1 MTLLQDPTPRLP
13 DRTGG
18 IQIVSP
24 PRPGKRSFGPAI
36 LLVLA
41 SAIAML
47 LLSLLGVV
55 VVMAFSTSGLS
66 GPFTLDNFVDLF
78 RSTSALN
85 ALGNTLVYVIVATA
99 TSLVVGVPAAWI
111 VERTD
116 LPGKSVVYGV
126 FVIGVLIPGFFTA
139 MGWLFMF
146 HPKSGIINQILVD
159 AFALSGAPFNIVSMP
174 AMGFVQ
180 GLSLASVVFA
190 MTCTTFRTMDVALED
205 AARASGATFLGQ
217 LRRVTL
223 PLAWPSILAA
233 TLYVAIIAFG
243 AFDVPAIIG
252 LSAREF
258 TFSTFLYFNVNPQA
272 GMPKYG
278 LVAAFSTF
286 MILAGILLSWAYSR
300 VLKRG
305 NRYRVV
311 TGKNYKPTTVGLG
324 RWVWAAWGFLGLYFL
339 VSKVMPLVA
348 VMWTALLPY
357 LQPPS
362 PEALASISLA
372 NLTGLPWKLMLDAAL
387 NTAIVVIAVPTL
399 AMLYSAI
406 LSWVVIRSKYRFR
419 AVYDY
424 VAFIPHAVPTLI
436 LGVGALLL
444 ALFVVPQQLRL
455 YGSVTLLAIV
465 MSLVM
470 VSFGTRMTNSGL
482 IQIHPELEE
491 AAAVS
496 GAGTFTTLRRVLV
509 PLLRPTLTNGWLWI
523 AILTFREL
531 TVPLI
536 LFSPAN
542 MTLAVAVWTL
552 WSGGLQGQAAMI
564 TVLMLLAVTPLALL
578 YLRLTRNRGGAL

>member
-1 MTLLQDPTPRLP
+1 
-13 DRTGG
+13 
-18 IQIVSP
+18 
-24 PRPGKRSFGPAI
+24 
-36 LLVLA
+36 
-41 SAIAML
+41 
-47 LLSLLGVV
+47 VV
-55 VVMAFSTSGLS
+55 
-66 GPFTLDNFVDLF
+66 
-78 RSTSALN
+78 
-85 ALGNTLVYVIVATA
+85 
-99 TSLVVGVPAAWI
+99 
-111 VERTD
+111 
-116 LPGKSVVYGV
+116 
-126 FVIGVLIPGFFTA
+126 GVLIPGFFTA
-139 MGWLFMF
+139 MGWLFLF
-146 HPKSGIINQILVD
+146 QPDSGIVNRLLMD
-159 AFALSGAPFNIVSMP
+159 AFGLASAPFNVVSMP

-190 MTCTTFRTMDVALED
+190 MTCTTFRTMDGALED

-217 LRRVTL
+217 IRRVTM

-286 MILAGILLSWAYSR
+286 MILVGILLSWAYSR

-311 TGKNYKPTTVGLG
+311 TGKNYKSSVVKLG
-324 RWVWAAWGFLGLYFL
+324 GWVWAAWGFLGLYFL
-339 VSKVMPLVA
+339 ISKIMPLLA
-348 VMWTALLPY
+348 VVWTSLLPY
-357 LQPPS
+357 LEPPS
-362 PEALASISLA
+362 AEAVASITLA
-372 NLTGLPWKLMLDAAL
+372 NLTGLPWKLVLD
-387 NTAIVVIAVPTL
+387 
-399 AMLYSAI
+399 AMLYTAV
-406 LSWVVIRSKYRFR
+406 LSWVAIRSKYRFR

-424 VAFIPHAVPTLI
+424 VAFIPHAVPSLI

-444 ALFVVPQQLRL
+444 ALFVLPQSLRL

-465 MSLVM
+465 MSLAM

-482 IQIHPELEE
+482 LQIHPELEE
-491 AAAVS
+491 AASVS

-509 PLLRPTLTNGWLWI
+509 PLLRPTFQNGWLWI

-531 TVPLI
+531 TLPLI
-536 LFSPAN
+536 LFSPTN

-564 TVLMLLAVTPLALL
+564 TVLMLVAVTPLAVL
-578 YLRLTRNRGGAL
+578 YMRLTRKRGGAAL